1 MEKELI
7 ARAKETGTVEELLAL
22 AKENGAELTEEEA
35 KTYFDQL
42 HQKTGELSDDELDNV
57 AGGACHIK
65 DGRMVVAAGFE
76 CDHFIC
82 KKDGGG
88 WFRNRRTGSRF
99 CRTCRTMI
107 GCTKCRYCTYEKGLW
122 LCNHP
127 DNRK

>member
-7 ARAKETGTVEELLAL
+7 ARAKETETVEELLAL
-22 AKENGAELTEEEA
+22 AKENGTELTEEEA

-42 HQKTGELSDDELDNV
+42 HQKTGELFDEELDNV
-57 AGGACHIK
+57 AGGACHTK

-76 CDHFIC
+76 CDNFIC

-107 GCTKCRYCTYEKGLW
+107 DCTKCRYCTYEKGLW

-127 DNRK
+127 DNKK

>member
-76 CDHFIC
+76 CDNFIC
-82 KKDGGG
+82 KKDGG

>member
-22 AKENGAELTEEEA
+22 AKENGTELTEEEA

-76 CDHFIC
+76 CDNFIC

-107 GCTKCRYCTYEKGLW
+107 DCTKCRYCTYEKGLW

>member
-42 HQKTGELSDDELDNV
+42 HLKTGELSDDELDNV

-76 CDHFIC
+76 CDNFIC

-99 CRTCRTMI
+99 CRTCHFLQTS
-107 GCTKCRYCTYEKGLW
+107 
-122 LCNHP
+122 
-127 DNRK
+127 